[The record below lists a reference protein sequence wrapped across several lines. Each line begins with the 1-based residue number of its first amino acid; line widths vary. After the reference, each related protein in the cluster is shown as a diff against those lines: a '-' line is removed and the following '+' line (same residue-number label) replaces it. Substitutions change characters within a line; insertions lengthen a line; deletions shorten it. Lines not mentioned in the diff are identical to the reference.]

1 MELQPYLGN
10 KLLTDIKN
18 NVVKDIDVFNKQ
30 SDATKLQLATS
41 NKMELEMYKQGT
53 THLIKAFDETAK
65 ELENAEIK
73 VDYYQKQYGEV
84 NQEYVKQYSMELI
97 IPDQNVFAK
106 KSLTKYMDNYDKEH
120 ADSNTN
126 KK

>member
-18 NVVKDIDVFNKQ
+18 NAVKAIKVFNKQ
-30 SDATKLQLATS
+30 SDATKLQLATQ
-41 NKMELEMYKQGT
+41 NKMELEMYRQGT
-53 THLIKAFDETAK
+53 THLINALDETAK
-65 ELENAEIK
+65 ELEESEIK

-97 IPDQNVFAK
+97 IPDQNAYAK
-106 KSLTKYMDNYDKEH
+106 KRLAKYMDNYDKEH